1 MKKNNLFEGMT
12 KEQIL
17 SKLKEIVVAHN
28 ESEDSS
34 EKGKLKVKADR
45 AVEEYNN
52 ASKLDSYAE
61 CLAAEN
67 PMLTF
72 IKKYEYPVIS
82 IKVDKD
88 NDTMSIKETVKP
100 DSSVKT
106 TAVFNL
112 WDFVAFCESTNRQ
125 VTVSLDWKTKAEKA
139 KNILVTELNRY
150 IDEGGEK
157 NVGLLK
163 DALQAMTDAVVMVA
177 GKAGN
182 NAIII
187 TSKMVRTLYTTSGRL
202 NNKTHHVDFAR
213 ATTWQNFILSMLNR
227 VAQGKEFTYTYGDP
241 NDAQPD
247 AEDETTT
254 EETKTDAPAEAQPA
268 TDNK

>member
-28 ESEDSS
+28 ESEDNA

-52 ASKLDSYAE
+52 TSKHDTYAE
-61 CLAAEN
+61 CLEAKN
-67 PMLTF
+67 PILTF

-82 IKVDKD
+82 IKADKD
-88 NDTMSIKETVKP
+88 TDTISIKETVKP

-139 KNILVTELNRY
+139 KNILTTELNRY

-177 GKAGN
+177 GESGN
-182 NAIII
+182 NAVIIK
-187 TSKMVRTLYTTSGRL
+187 SKMVRTLYTTSGRL

-213 ATTWQNFILSMLNR
+213 ATTWQSFVLSMLNR
-227 VAQGKEFTYTYGDP
+227 AVQGKEFTYTYGDP
-241 NDAQPD
+241 NDQT
-247 AEDETTT
+247 ETEENTTT
-254 EETKTDAPAEAQPA
+254 DEQTTEKTEQS